1 MRYIHYLFLI
11 LIPLLISCDPP
22 DDSTTDLYPYLMVD
36 YRFSDADVAVF
47 SKRMAITKD
56 NSAVYYCGER
66 TDGFEYNIFKRKL
79 TYSDD
84 LIQVTATGTEPWD
97 GGAYSMDVDGIG
109 DVLYHRAWEFA
120 PDSVRHY
127 IVRAG
132 ANTIEGSPAPEVKY
146 SFDGALVGF
155 RAFRGDQAD
164 YFSVSSDA
172 QAFMIGWDDTGFHY
186 INFRDGEPTVID
198 LPTAVEALVR
208 PDGVSYV
215 YVDGSSNIYLNST
228 LLNSPVLIGNGR
240 YVSVSSNDKIAY
252 VKNDLFH
259 VYDVN
264 TQETKVFYPPKNVA
278 NVNQLMNSTISED
291 GLHVA
296 IRVWDPSD
304 SDVIVCSIPQ

>member
-1 MRYIHYLFLI
+1 MRYIHYLFLL
-11 LIPLLISCDPP
+11 LIPLLISCESP
-22 DDSTTDLYPYLMVD
+22 DDPTADLYPYLVVD
-36 YRFSDADVAVF
+36 WKFSDTDVAVF
-47 SKRMAITKD
+47 SKRMAITGD

-66 TDGFEYNIFKRKL
+66 ADGFEYNIFKRMC

-84 LIQVTATGTEPWD
+84 LIQVTTTGAEAWD
-97 GGAYSMDVDGIG
+97 GGAYSMDVDGIR

-155 RAFRGDQAD
+155 RAFHGDQAD

-172 QAFMIGWDDTGFHY
+172 QVFMIGWNDTGFHY
-186 INFRDGEPTVID
+186 LNFRNGDPTVID

-208 PDGVSYV
+208 PDGISYV
-215 YVDGSSNIYLNST
+215 YVDGSSNIYLSSS
-228 LLNSPVLIGNGR
+228 LLNSPVLIGSGR
-240 YVSVSSNDKIAY
+240 YISASSNDKIAY
-252 VKNDLFH
+252 VKNELFH
-259 VYDVN
+259 LYDVN
-264 TQETKVFYPPKNVA
+264 TQETTVFYPPKNVA